1 MPFNIPPIADR
12 VNPRLDREKRE
23 PAPVSLEPILCAVLN
38 YISRGKKYEGNNLV
52 DRLKTQDGFLE
63 AVRYIENIEGVN
75 LQTITADMLLV
86 FLKKGTTKEARG
98 ALASIESLAGEYT
111 T

>member
-1 MPFNIPPIADR
+1 
-12 VNPRLDREKRE
+12 
-23 PAPVSLEPILCAVLN
+23 
-38 YISRGKKYEGNNLV
+38 
-52 DRLKTQDGFLE
+52 
-63 AVRYIENIEGVN
+63 
-75 LQTITADMLLV
+75 MLLV